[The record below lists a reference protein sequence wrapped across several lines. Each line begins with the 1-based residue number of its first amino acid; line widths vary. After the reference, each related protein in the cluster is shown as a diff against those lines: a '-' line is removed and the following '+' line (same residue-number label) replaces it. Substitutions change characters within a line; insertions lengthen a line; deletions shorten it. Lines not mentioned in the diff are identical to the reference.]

1 MACSGGVESLDDST
15 AARLA
20 LFAAL
25 HDIGKVNVGF
35 QTQIWRDEDLPAGRR
50 RPGHA
55 GHYNELAPVM
65 RNEDD
70 STAGW
75 FFENLG
81 WWWGATESWDDCGAR
96 PYVPCLSPRFRT
108 TGSHRSWKAVS
119 TPILCSGTATAASF
133 LRRSWVGGQRPR
145 LASWGTD
152 RIEAQTAG
160 IQARG
165 RSGLPRPDPGG
176 PRHKPAGVGN
186 TETIANRKG
195 RDRPHDHT
203 A

>member
-1 MACSGGVESLDDST
+1 MACSGGVESLDDT
-15 AARLA
+15 AAARLA

-55 GHYNELAPVM
+55 GHYNELTPVM

-81 WWWGATESWDDCGAR
+81 WWWGATESWDDCGGETVCTLFVAALSHHGQPSQLEGRLNSNSMLWDRYGSLVPAPLLGRGPTATPGILGNRSDRSPNCRHPSSRTIWSAQAR
-96 PYVPCLSPRFRT
+96 PGRT
-108 TGSHRSWKAVS
+108 KA
-119 TPILCSGTATAASF
+119 
-133 LRRSWVGGQRPR
+133 
-145 LASWGTD
+145 
-152 RIEAQTAG
+152 
-160 IQARG
+160 
-165 RSGLPRPDPGG
+165 
-176 PRHKPAGVGN
+176 
-186 TETIANRKG
+186 
-195 RDRPHDHT
+195 
-203 A
+203 